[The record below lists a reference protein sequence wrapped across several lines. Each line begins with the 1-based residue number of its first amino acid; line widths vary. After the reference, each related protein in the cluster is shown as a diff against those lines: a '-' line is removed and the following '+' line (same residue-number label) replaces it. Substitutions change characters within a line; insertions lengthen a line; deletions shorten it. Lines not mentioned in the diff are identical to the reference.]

1 MLQLLCGAR
10 QITSLLQLLSI
21 LSKVLDVHFDCFL
34 PTVLFCCCVFI
45 PPKNS
50 NTSGHLLS
58 GILIENSPLKS
69 MESCD

>member
-10 QITSLLQLLSI
+10 LITSLVQLLSI

-45 PPKNS
+45 S
-50 NTSGHLLS
+50 AFHAFLLS
-58 GILIENSPLKS
+58 LAFLTAVPEQYACILR
-69 MESCD
+69 CF